1 MGKIKELINLFFTKK
16 FISKFIAY
24 WLLLLFFYLFK
35 DFLGIFLLTFVFS
48 YLFLTSSEFLKS
60 KLDNFLLFN
69 IKDQKRLKILKRFL
83 GLNFIITFLYL
94 IFIWIIVFIL
104 SNIIPQLTWEL
115 QSVEKIVWWANS
127 IKIHLDT
134 FTLNLNAQY
143 NINLSEHL
151 QNFYDTVDVGNIVNS
166 ITSYL
171 RWAWKWFIYII
182 FSLVLSYIFILDRKR
197 LQQYLF
203 WIKNSTYWFL
213 YKEYRI
219 IFDKILKSFWLILKA
234 QSLIAF
240 ANSIFTVIWL
250 LIIWFFYHNAIW
262 GYIFPYIL
270 TLWLI
275 VFIAWFIP
283 ILWVFISSIPIL
295 LIAYLTIWWWTIL
308 ISIILLIFI
317 IHLIEA
323 YYLNPKIVS
332 SFLEIP
338 VSLTFVILLISEQLF
353 WIAWLIIWVSLFY
366 FIVWL
371 FRDVDKLFKKK
382 KKKINEINAWF
393 KKKAI

>member
-16 FISKFIAY
+16 FVSKFIAY
-24 WLLLLFFYLFK
+24 WLLLLFFYLFR
-35 DFLGIFLLTFVFS
+35 DFIGVFFLTFIFS

-69 IKDQKRLKILKRFL
+69 IKDQKRLKILKKFF

-134 FTLNLNAQY
+134 FTLNLYTQY

-338 VSLTFVILLISEQLF
+338 VSLTFVILLVSEQLF